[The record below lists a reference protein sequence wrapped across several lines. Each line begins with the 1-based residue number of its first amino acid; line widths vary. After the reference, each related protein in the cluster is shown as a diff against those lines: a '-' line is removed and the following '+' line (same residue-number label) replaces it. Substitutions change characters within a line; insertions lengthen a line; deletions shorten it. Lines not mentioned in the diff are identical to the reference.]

1 MRIVAGLGNPGSR
14 YAGNRHNIGFMA
26 LAAVADR
33 WRFGPWREKFHARIA
48 DGLIGGEKVL
58 LVAPLTYMNESGQA
72 IAAAMRFY
80 KLTPA
85 DVVVIH
91 DELELAPGKVRV
103 KKGGGAA
110 GHNGL
115 KSIDAHIGPDY
126 HRVRLGIGHP
136 GVKHLVHDYV
146 LQDFPKADEPW
157 VEKLVTAV
165 AEAMPALVSGDGNG
179 FMNKVTL
186 AVNPP
191 PPKRAP
197 EAAASEK

>member
-26 LAAVADR
+26 LDAIARR
-33 WRFGPWREKFHARIA
+33 WRFGPWREKFHSRIA
-48 DGLIGGEKVL
+48 DGVIGDERIL
-58 LVAPLTYMNESGQA
+58 AVAPLTYMNESGQA

-85 DVVVIH
+85 DVIVLH
-91 DELELAPGKVRV
+91 DELELAPGKLRV
-103 KKGGGAA
+103 KTGGGAA

-115 KSIDAHIGPDY
+115 KSIDAHIGPEY

-136 GVKHLVHDYV
+136 GVKHLVHNYV
-146 LQDFPKADEPW
+146 LQDFPQADHPW
-157 VEKLVTAV
+157 VEKLVDAV
-165 AEAMPALVSGDGNG
+165 AEAIPSLVTGDANG

-186 AVNPP
+186 TLNPP
-191 PPKRAP
+191 PPKPARAAP
-197 EAAASEK
+197 AAEK

>member
-26 LAAVADR
+26 LDAIARR
-33 WRFGPWREKFHARIA
+33 WRFGPWREKFHSRIA
-48 DGLIGGEKVL
+48 DGVIGDEKIL
-58 LVAPLTYMNESGQA
+58 AVAPLTYMNESGQA

-85 DVVVIH
+85 DVIVLH
-91 DELELAPGKVRV
+91 DELELAPAKMRV
-103 KKGGGAA
+103 KTGGGAA

-136 GVKHLVHDYV
+136 GVKHLVHNYV
-146 LQDFPKADEPW
+146 LQDFPQADQPW
-157 VEKLVTAV
+157 VEKLVDAV
-165 AEAMPALVSGDGNG
+165 AEAIPLLVAGDANG

-186 AVNPP
+186 TLNPP
-191 PPKRAP
+191 PPKPARAAP
-197 EAAASEK
+197 AAEN

>member
-1 MRIVAGLGNPGSR
+1 VL
-14 YAGNRHNIGFMA
+14 A
-26 LAAVADR
+26 L
-33 WRFGPWREKFHARIA
+33 
-48 DGLIGGEKVL
+48 
-58 LVAPLTYMNESGQA
+58 APLTYMNESGQA

-85 DVVVIH
+85 DVIVIH
-91 DELELAPGKVRV
+91 DELELAPGKMRV
-103 KKGGGAA
+103 KTGGGAA

-157 VEKLVTAV
+157 VEKLVDAV
-165 AEAMPALVSGDGNG
+165 AEAMPLLVTGDGNG

-186 AVNPP
+186 TLNPP
-191 PPKRAP
+191 PPRPARAAAAP
-197 EAAASEK
+197 ES